1 MKHAYT
7 LLYFCLIASIGI
19 SQKNT
24 ELSIELARMQLD
36 LDELPHLKADEPITY
51 YLADSTKIELADYG
65 REYQQRIKPYK
76 SKFETVKNFNK
87 KNKFVMYQG
96 NYFERMPIGIH
107 KHYNLHGEEIRRV
120 NEDSL
125 YPISIYNIAEIMEKE
140 YGKNMMDVNENISA
154 NRYCHDHPYYQVSWY
169 LGDGP
174 ESTMRILMIDGKTG
188 RVKDDVEENYECG
201 STK

>member
-24 ELSIELARMQLD
+24 ELSIELARMELN

-51 YLADSTKIELADYG
+51 YLADSTEIELADYG
-65 REYQQRIKPYK
+65 RKYQQRIRPYK
-76 SKFETVKNFNK
+76 SKFETVKQFNK
-87 KNKFVMYQG
+87 KNKFILYQG
-96 NYFERMPIGIH
+96 NYFGGMQIGIH
-107 KHYNLHGEEIRRV
+107 KHYNLHGEEIRSV

-125 YPISIYNIAEIMEKE
+125 YPISIYDIAEKMEKE
-140 YGKNMMDVNENISA
+140 YGKNMMYVDENISA
-154 NRYCHDHPYYQVSWY
+154 NRFCHNHPYYQITWY

-174 ESTMRILMIDGKTG
+174 KNTMRIIMIDGKTG
-188 RVKDDVEENYECG
+188 RVKDDVEKIYECG